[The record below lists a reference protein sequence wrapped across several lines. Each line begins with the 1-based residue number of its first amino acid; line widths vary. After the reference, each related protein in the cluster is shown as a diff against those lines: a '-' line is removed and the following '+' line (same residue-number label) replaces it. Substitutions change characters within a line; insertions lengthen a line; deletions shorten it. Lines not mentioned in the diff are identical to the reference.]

1 MIKYAGYDP
10 TEHVRIKSDRINV
23 ARGDELRRGGMSW
36 RQVAAALSDEANRY
50 PPFTWDSVQ
59 KAVRT
64 YRKQKENER

>member
-1 MIKYAGYDP
+1 MIRYAGYDLSD
-10 TEHVRIKSDRINV
+10 HVKINRINV

-64 YRKQKENER
+64 YRKQKKETER